1 MNTNIYQHFR
11 PAERPLIDQLSGVV
25 AQAESEYRPVT
36 THFLDP
42 RAQYILRTLVGGSS
56 VKVAF
61 FGGYSGAERRRAI
74 VFPDYFSPEND
85 DFAVMPLTIRY
96 PVKFA
101 TLAHR
106 QILGT
111 LVNSGIE
118 RDVLGDIISDGT
130 EWQFM
135 CEREI
140 AEYLQTQVE
149 RIGQVK
155 VNLISA
161 TTRIT
166 PQNDWQPVH
175 FTASSLRLDVIVAA
189 VFNLSRQ
196 RAKEVLNHQFV
207 RVNWG
212 VVDQGNYSV
221 AEYDIISVRRAGRFR
236 ITRVAPERT
245 KKGKLRVDGEVI
257 HSHR

>member
-1 MNTNIYQHFR
+1 MNANIYQHFR

-42 RAQYILRTLVGGSS
+42 RAQYILRTLAGSSS

-61 FGGYSGAERRRAI
+61 FGGYSEAERCRAL
-74 VFPDYFSPEND
+74 VFPDYFSPRNA
-85 DFAVMPLTIRY
+85 DFAVTPLTIRY

-111 LVNSGIE
+111 LLNSGID
-118 RDVLGDIISDGT
+118 RNVLGDIISDGT
-130 EWQFM
+130 VWQFM
-135 CEREI
+135 CEQRI
-140 AEYLQTQVE
+140 ATYLQTQVV

-155 VNLISA
+155 VSLVP
-161 TTRIT
+161 TVTVIT
-166 PQNDWQPVH
+166 PQSDWQPVRL
-175 FTASSLRLDVIVAA
+175 TVASIRLDVVIAA
-189 VFNLSRQ
+189 VFNFSRQ
-196 RAKEVLNHQFV
+196 RVREILTHQFV
-207 RVNWG
+207 RVNWS

-221 AEYDIISVRRAGRFR
+221 AEYDIISVRKAGRFR
-236 ITRVAPERT
+236 ITRIASERT
-245 KKGKLRVDGEVI
+245 KKGKLCVSGEVI

>member
-1 MNTNIYQHFR
+1 MNANIYQHFR

-42 RAQYILRTLVGGSS
+42 RAQYILRTLVGRST

-61 FGGYSGAERRRAI
+61 FGGYPEAERCRAL

-106 QILGT
+106 QVLGT
-111 LVNSGIE
+111 LLNNGIN
-118 RDVLGDIISDGT
+118 RNVLGDIISDGT
-130 EWQFM
+130 VWQFM
-135 CEREI
+135 CAREI
-140 AEYLQTQVE
+140 ATYLQTQVE

-155 VNLISA
+155 VNLIPA
-161 TTRIT
+161 KMAIT
-166 PQNDWQPVH
+166 PQNDWQQVRL
-175 FTASSLRLDVIVAA
+175 TVASVRLDVIIAA

-196 RAKEVLNHQFV
+196 RVREILVHQFV
-207 RVNWG
+207 RVNWS
-212 VVDQGNYSV
+212 VVDQGDYSV

-245 KKGKLRVDGEVI
+245 KKGRLRVSGEVI
-257 HSHR
+257 HSRR

>member
-111 LVNSGIE
+111 LVNSGVE

-135 CEREI
+135 CEQGI

-166 PQNDWQPVH
+166 PQNDWQPVQ
-175 FTASSLRLDVIVAA
+175 FTVSSLRLDAIIAA

-196 RAKEVLNHQFV
+196 RAKEVLNRQFV
-207 RVNWG
+207 RVNWS

-245 KKGKLRVDGEVI
+245 KKGKLRVNGEVI

>member
-1 MNTNIYQHFR
+1 MNANIYQHFR

-42 RAQYILRTLVGGSS
+42 RAQYILQTLVGGST
-56 VKVAF
+56 VRVAF
-61 FGGYSGAERRRAI
+61 SGGYSGAERCRAI

-85 DFAVMPLTIRY
+85 DFAITPLTIRY

-106 QILGT
+106 QVLGT

-130 EWQFM
+130 TWQFM
-135 CEREI
+135 CERGI
-140 AEYLQTQVE
+140 AAYLQAQVE
-149 RIGQVK
+149 HIGPVK
-155 VNLISA
+155 VNLVPA
-161 TTRIT
+161 TAVIR
-166 PQNDWQPVH
+166 PQNDWQSVRI
-175 FTASSLRLDVIVAA
+175 TVTSVRLDAVIAA
-189 VFNLSRQ
+189 VFNFSRQ
-196 RAKEVLNHQFV
+196 RAKEVLSRQYV
-207 RVNWG
+207 RVNWS
-212 VVDQGNYSV
+212 VVDQGDYSV

-245 KKGKLRVDGEVI
+245 KKGKLRVSGEVI
-257 HSHR
+257 HSRR